1 MALRNIVMD
10 TDELLHKKSR
20 PVTEFNE
27 KLGSLLDDMAQTMYK
42 ADGVGLAAPQIGML
56 RRICVIDVGEGIVE
70 LINPEIIHTSGSQI
84 GQEGCLSSPNVFKD
98 VERPMKVTVRAQDR
112 HGEWF
117 EVKGKELFARA
128 LCHEIDHLDG
138 ILFMDRVKEQEG
150 SKAQE
155 ATKVKAKRITKKVE

>member
-1 MALRNIVMD
+1 MALRNIVKD

-20 PVTEFNE
+20 PVTEFNQ
-27 KLGSLLDDMAQTMYK
+27 KLWDLLEDMAQTMYK

-56 RRICVIDVGEGIVE
+56 RRIAVIDVGDGIVE
-70 LINPEIIHTSGSQI
+70 LINPEIIAFSGSQV
-84 GQEGCLSSPNVFKD
+84 GQEGCLSSPGIFMD
-98 VERPMKVTVRAQDR
+98 VDRPMKVTVRAQDR

-138 ILFMDRVKEQEG
+138 ILFMDRAEEQTEKG
-150 SKAQE
+150 IPV
-155 ATKVKAKRITKKVE
+155 KVKRIPKTKE